1 MALPTFHR
9 KITKYRALSQITL
22 YNVLFYP
29 IGLPLITNFVIFLSI
44 NQEVIFIGQH
54 GLRTRL
60 RG

>member
-9 KITKYRALSQITL
+9 KITKYRALAQITL
-22 YNVLFYP
+22 YKVLFFP
-29 IGLPLITNFVIFLSI
+29 IGSPLTNFVIFLSI